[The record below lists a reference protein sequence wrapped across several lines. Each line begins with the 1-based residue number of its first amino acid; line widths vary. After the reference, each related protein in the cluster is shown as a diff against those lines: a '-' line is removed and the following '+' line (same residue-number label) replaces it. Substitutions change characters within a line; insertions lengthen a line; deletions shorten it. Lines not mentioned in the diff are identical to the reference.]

1 MLEILTAIVSSAIT
15 LFIILDP
22 LLSTSMF
29 IDLTRGLSGKEVL
42 KQAGIATSV
51 AGVLMLVFLVFN
63 DVIFSILNI
72 ELDSFKVAGG
82 IILFILGL
90 QIVLGLEIG
99 GKAAHEARAE
109 QARDGAELLPGTVRK
124 SMAGVIIGTPIMCGP
139 GTITTVMIYRDTNH
153 VWSGNDHNGYDHRL
167 RVWYSHN
174 RSSNHSF
181 SAGHLDDSGIFLTD
195 HRCPWRNGDC
205 DSVKDRRTVAHSNC
219 RTYNMERGSRP
230 YRTNCSRTLRW

>member
-72 ELDSFKVAGG
+72 ELDCFKVAGG

-139 GTITTVMIYRDTNH
+139 GTITTVMIIGSEYGILITAVAIILALLVIWMILAFSSRITAVLGETVIVILSKIVGLLLTAIAVH
-153 VWSGNDHNGYDHRL
+153 TIWSGVVGL
-167 RVWYSHN
+167 I
-174 RSSNHSF
+174 
-181 SAGHLDDSGIFLTD
+181 GL
-195 HRCPWRNGDC
+195 
-205 DSVKDRRTVAHSNC
+205 TVA
-219 RTYNMERGSRP
+219 G
-230 YRTNCSRTLRW
+230 L

>member
-29 IDLTRGLSGKEVL
+29 IDLTRRLSGKEVL

-51 AGVLMLVFLVFN
+51 AGGLMLVFLVFN

-139 GTITTVMIYRDTNH
+139 GTITTVMIIGSEYGILITAVAIILALLVIWMILAFSSRITAVLGETVIVILSKIVGLLLTAIAVH
-153 VWSGNDHNGYDHRL
+153 TIWSGVVGL
-167 RVWYSHN
+167 I
-174 RSSNHSF
+174 
-181 SAGHLDDSGIFLTD
+181 GL
-195 HRCPWRNGDC
+195 
-205 DSVKDRRTVAHSNC
+205 TVA
-219 RTYNMERGSRP
+219 G
-230 YRTNCSRTLRW
+230 L

>member
-42 KQAGIATSV
+42 KPAGIATSV

-124 SMAGVIIGTPIMCGP
+124 SMAGVIIGTLIMCGP
-139 GTITTVMIYRDTNH
+139 GTITTVMIIGSEYGILITAVAIILSLLVIWMILAFSSRITAVLGETVIVILSKIVGLLLTAIAVH
-153 VWSGNDHNGYDHRL
+153 TIWSGVVGL
-167 RVWYSHN
+167 I
-174 RSSNHSF
+174 
-181 SAGHLDDSGIFLTD
+181 GL
-195 HRCPWRNGDC
+195 
-205 DSVKDRRTVAHSNC
+205 TVA
-219 RTYNMERGSRP
+219 G
-230 YRTNCSRTLRW
+230 L

>member
-1 MLEILTAIVSSAIT
+1 MLEILIAIVSAAIT

-42 KQAGIATSV
+42 KQAGIATAV
-51 AGVLMLVFLVFN
+51 AGALMLVFLVFN
-63 DVIFSILNI
+63 DIIFSILNI

-99 GKAAHEARAE
+99 GKAAHEARAD
-109 QARDGAELLPGTVRK
+109 QAREGAELLPGTVRK

-139 GTITTVMIYRDTNH
+139 GTITTVMIIGSQYGIPVTAVAIVLSLLVIWIILAFSSRITALLGETVIVILSKIVGLLLTAIAVH
-153 VWSGNDHNGYDHRL
+153 TIWSGVVGL
-167 RVWYSHN
+167 IALTA
-174 RSSNHSF
+174 
-181 SAGHLDDSGIFLTD
+181 AGL
-195 HRCPWRNGDC
+195 
-205 DSVKDRRTVAHSNC
+205 
-219 RTYNMERGSRP
+219 
-230 YRTNCSRTLRW
+230 

>member
-1 MLEILTAIVSSAIT
+1 MLGILTSIVSAAIT

-42 KQAGIATSV
+42 KQAGIATAV
-51 AGVLMLVFLVFN
+51 AGALMLVFLVFN
-63 DVIFSILNI
+63 DGIFSILNI
-72 ELDSFKVAGG
+72 ELDSFKIAGG

-109 QARDGAELLPGTVRK
+109 QARDGVELLPGTVRK

-139 GTITTVMIYRDTNH
+139 GTITTVMIIGSQYGILITAAAIVLALLIIWILLVFSSRITALLGETVIVILSKIVGLLLTAIAVH
-153 VWSGNDHNGYDHRL
+153 TIWSGVVGL
-167 RVWYSHN
+167 IGLTA
-174 RSSNHSF
+174 
-181 SAGHLDDSGIFLTD
+181 AGL
-195 HRCPWRNGDC
+195 
-205 DSVKDRRTVAHSNC
+205 
-219 RTYNMERGSRP
+219 
-230 YRTNCSRTLRW
+230 

>member
-139 GTITTVMIYRDTNH
+139 GTITTVMIIGSEYGILITAVAIILSLLVIWMILAFSSRITAVLGETVIVILSKIVGLLLTAIAVH
-153 VWSGNDHNGYDHRL
+153 TIWSGVVGL
-167 RVWYSHN
+167 
-174 RSSNHSF
+174 
-181 SAGHLDDSGIFLTD
+181 SGL
-195 HRCPWRNGDC
+195 
-205 DSVKDRRTVAHSNC
+205 TVA
-219 RTYNMERGSRP
+219 G
-230 YRTNCSRTLRW
+230 L

>member
-1 MLEILTAIVSSAIT
+1 MVSSAIS
-15 LFIILDP
+15 LFLILDP
-22 LLSTSMF
+22 LLSTSLF

-139 GTITTVMIYRDTNH
+139 GTITTVMIIGSEYGILITAVAIILSLLVIWMILAFSSRITAVLGETVIVILSKIVGLLLTAIAVH
-153 VWSGNDHNGYDHRL
+153 TIWSGVVGL
-167 RVWYSHN
+167 I
-174 RSSNHSF
+174 
-181 SAGHLDDSGIFLTD
+181 GL
-195 HRCPWRNGDC
+195 
-205 DSVKDRRTVAHSNC
+205 TVA
-219 RTYNMERGSRP
+219 G
-230 YRTNCSRTLRW
+230 L

>member
-139 GTITTVMIYRDTNH
+139 GTITTVMIIGSEYGILITAVAIILSLLVIWMIMAFSSRITAVLGETVIVILSKIVGLLLTAIAIH
-153 VWSGNDHNGYDHRL
+153 TIWSGVVGL
-167 RVWYSHN
+167 I
-174 RSSNHSF
+174 
-181 SAGHLDDSGIFLTD
+181 GL
-195 HRCPWRNGDC
+195 
-205 DSVKDRRTVAHSNC
+205 TVA
-219 RTYNMERGSRP
+219 G
-230 YRTNCSRTLRW
+230 L

>member
-1 MLEILTAIVSSAIT
+1 MVSSAIT

-139 GTITTVMIYRDTNH
+139 GTITTVMIIGSEYGILITAVAIILALLVIWMILAFSSRITAVLGETVIVILSKIVGLLLTAIAVH
-153 VWSGNDHNGYDHRL
+153 TIWSGVVGL
-167 RVWYSHN
+167 I
-174 RSSNHSF
+174 
-181 SAGHLDDSGIFLTD
+181 GL
-195 HRCPWRNGDC
+195 
-205 DSVKDRRTVAHSNC
+205 TVA
-219 RTYNMERGSRP
+219 G
-230 YRTNCSRTLRW
+230 L

>member
-1 MLEILTAIVSSAIT
+1 MLGILTSIVSAAIT

-42 KQAGIATSV
+42 KQAGIATAV
-51 AGVLMLVFLVFN
+51 AGALMLVFLVFN
-63 DVIFSILNI
+63 DIIFSILNI
-72 ELDSFKVAGG
+72 ELESFKVAGG

-109 QARDGAELLPGTVRK
+109 QARDGVELLPGTVRK

-139 GTITTVMIYRDTNH
+139 GTITTVMIIGSQYGILITAAAIVLALLIIWILLVFSSRITALLGETVIVILSKIVGLLLTAIAVH
-153 VWSGNDHNGYDHRL
+153 TIWSGVVGL
-167 RVWYSHN
+167 IGLTA
-174 RSSNHSF
+174 
-181 SAGHLDDSGIFLTD
+181 AGL
-195 HRCPWRNGDC
+195 
-205 DSVKDRRTVAHSNC
+205 
-219 RTYNMERGSRP
+219 
-230 YRTNCSRTLRW
+230 

>member
-1 MLEILTAIVSSAIT
+1 
-15 LFIILDP
+15 
-22 LLSTSMF
+22 
-29 IDLTRGLSGKEVL
+29 RGLSGKEVL

-139 GTITTVMIYRDTNH
+139 GTITTVMIIGSEYGILITAVAIILSLLVIWMILAFSSRITAVLGETVIVILSKIVGLLLTAIAVH
-153 VWSGNDHNGYDHRL
+153 TIWSGVVGL
-167 RVWYSHN
+167 I
-174 RSSNHSF
+174 
-181 SAGHLDDSGIFLTD
+181 GL
-195 HRCPWRNGDC
+195 
-205 DSVKDRRTVAHSNC
+205 TVA
-219 RTYNMERGSRP
+219 G
-230 YRTNCSRTLRW
+230 L

>member
-1 MLEILTAIVSSAIT
+1 MLEILIAIVSAAIT

-42 KQAGIATSV
+42 KQAGIATAV
-51 AGVLMLVFLVFN
+51 AGALMLVFLVFN
-63 DVIFSILNI
+63 DIIFSILNI

-99 GKAAHEARAE
+99 GKAAHEARAD
-109 QARDGAELLPGTVRK
+109 QAREGAELLPGTVRK

-139 GTITTVMIYRDTNH
+139 GTITTVMIIGSQYGIPVTAAAIVLSLLVIWIILAFSSRITALLGETVIVILSKIVGLLLTAIAVH
-153 VWSGNDHNGYDHRL
+153 TIWSGVVGL
-167 RVWYSHN
+167 IALTA
-174 RSSNHSF
+174 
-181 SAGHLDDSGIFLTD
+181 AGL
-195 HRCPWRNGDC
+195 
-205 DSVKDRRTVAHSNC
+205 
-219 RTYNMERGSRP
+219 
-230 YRTNCSRTLRW
+230 

>member
-139 GTITTVMIYRDTNH
+139 GTITTVMII
-153 VWSGNDHNGYDHRL
+153 G
-167 RVWYSHN
+167 
-174 RSSNHSF
+174 
-181 SAGHLDDSGIFLTD
+181 
-195 HRCPWRNGDC
+195 
-205 DSVKDRRTVAHSNC
+205 
-219 RTYNMERGSRP
+219 
-230 YRTNCSRTLRW
+230 